1 MTFRG
6 FLREVVFWKTLF
18 QAAALLPVLGVFS
31 LAACKNPYIIH
42 DLNRPVYLTGLEVRS
57 DQLGDDDPSHPLN
70 QVFQNTRT
78 SYTVTVPYTTESVT
92 VTGIPEEGAGVSGAG
107 TKGFAGEQETVFTIT
122 VHKEHRE
129 STVYTVRVLRG
140 LPEAVLMGLEL
151 YVSGINDPSDA
162 YIDPENFEKYE
173 RDNYILDFV
182 PQREKY
188 VITVPAFTNN
198 IALMLRSFHAV
209 ESSKVKTVTY
219 TFKDHL
225 GNVLGADGKTPAPG
239 YLRTGI
245 AGAYHQGPLPSWYDP
260 PVINWGHVEVYAGG
274 QDGKAWFGAEI
285 ADFVIDENPKGPG
298 KFAVI
303 EVITSSDTLSQKR
316 YTIEIQREPGSAYLE
331 GLEIFAVNGTV
342 LLPSSVD
349 NPKANVSPSDVD
361 TAKNRLVGNFS
372 RTGISYDAVLPE
384 SAKAVQIKPKPDY
397 RVPSPEYTY
406 IPWYYDQNGKR
417 WYVDNAD
424 GTFKEHPAQGMAD
437 PLPFEQAP
445 TFTSRSFLAPGGTGL
460 ENFYF
465 DVTESGFV
473 PPGPGL
479 KFVSMEVVIISKDT
493 GGGYIPKTYR
503 IMIRRQLESAVLH
516 GITVEPYAVP
526 NIPHPGD
533 GNVFLK
539 DDGVTS
545 KFNPHV
551 VTYTVPVNAG
561 RTHARVTLD
570 NDGGTAFGT
579 TARVITVT
587 AGSQTVVFTKA
598 PPAYTEWRDQN
609 NTSFSSHP
617 YVNVELKGRNT
628 AVSVHIEDPLAFTA
642 NEYTLNLLSKN
653 TNEIVLPLDEASD
666 GRVKAVFAPG
676 TENAGMTARYVLP
689 GELVRLTV
697 DANLGYYVDWSVNAY
712 AVPGGTDGGV
722 ICAASTLTMG
732 STGVKLIS
740 SPTDWKHREYQFYMP
755 DENVQFEVRYRP
767 TVTSLDN
774 IAYVAA
780 EARRGGGYGSGD
792 GRTGKSW
799 GTASNDLQAVIN
811 SWTGNNFTE
820 IWVHKGTYTPPDPD
834 VWTVYPGTGGS
845 PHNPFPSDN
854 ASPSQYNAGGKG
866 TYTLGGIMDKKD
878 IAFVLQQDLRIYGG
892 FEETHDSL
900 DDRFTGVET
909 SHSDVAKKTI
919 LSGEFSDGQRAHHV
933 VLAVDAA
940 APTLD
945 TLTVAGA
952 IGPESPTSIT
962 VQGNGRAAKTVSRQ
976 HGGGI
981 YNVNSELRLKN
992 VIIRNNKST
1001 MGAGIYIVSNGT
1013 DIHPILEEVEFF
1025 SNTALQ
1031 SGGGMYVVAL
1041 SNNCTPEIR
1050 KSLFQDNKSSDQGGG
1065 FFNRGGNSR
1074 PVLVDTTFISNSARE
1089 GGGIFT
1095 SGGTVSSGGDTASF
1109 TGVVVENNWTSGSG
1123 SGIYNASTASFRN
1136 LTVNNN
1142 VSIGG
1147 SGIGMYNSG
1156 FATMTNVTLSNNRP
1170 TGGASGGGFYNA
1182 EGGTVRMSNSTV
1194 TGNSAGSGGGVY
1206 NGGTMVLAN
1215 VCITSNNAGSGS
1227 GMVNYARE
1235 GGDVSAVLVNVTL
1248 DGNTGAASGFGGGI
1262 LNDYE
1267 GYAVSGKTTGSVNV
1281 LLTNV
1286 RITGNQ
1292 GAGIYNRYYFYGG
1305 KGINLT
1311 LANTTIAGN
1320 TGAGV
1325 YSRKWNGHS
1334 GYLGEF
1340 PVYVRFHNTVAYN
1353 NPGAASQWDY
1363 TGFTGFDADT
1373 NIFRSSREWYKYSL
1387 LSGMDAIDAYKD
1399 WETNHN
1405 LSDTTS
1411 PGFTSDYRP
1420 GSSLVNAADL
1430 SLYPQS
1436 SGNVLDQIYWNLG
1449 GYGNLSGLRSS
1460 LNNLMAIPVYTGGY
1474 LGFPN
1479 IGDYFLTKDNSFNK
1493 GDFRPGGPAA
1503 GKSRPQ
1509 AGKLAIGAY
1518 EP

>member
-1 MTFRG
+1 MVRSGTVFR
-6 FLREVVFWKTLF
+6 
-18 QAAALLPVLGVFS
+18 AAALLPVLGILS

-42 DLNRPVYLTGLEVRS
+42 DLNRPVYLSGLEVRS

-78 SYTVTVPYTTESVT
+78 SYTVTVPYTTETVT
-92 VTGIPEEGAGVSGAG
+92 VNGIPEEGAGVNGAG
-107 TKGFAGEQETVFTIT
+107 TRSFAGEQEAVFTLT
-122 VHKEHRE
+122 VYKDHRE

-151 YVSGINDPSDA
+151 YVSSINDAPPSNA

-173 RDNYILDFV
+173 HDNYILDFV
-182 PQREKY
+182 PHREKY

-198 IALMLRSFHAV
+198 IALMLHSFHAV

-239 YLRTGI
+239 YLRTGT

-260 PVINWGHVEVYAGG
+260 PVINWGHIEVYAGG
-274 QDGKAWFGAEI
+274 QDGKAWFGAGI
-285 ADFVIDENPKGPG
+285 ADFVTDENPKGPG

-303 EVITSSDTLSQKR
+303 EIVTSSDTLSQKR
-316 YTIEIQREPGSAYLE
+316 YIIEIQREPGSAYLE
-331 GLEIFAVNGTV
+331 GLEIFAVDGTV
-342 LLPSSVD
+342 PLPAPAV
-349 NPKANVSPSDVD
+349 NPKADITSAVVD
-361 TAKNRLVGNFS
+361 EGKNRLVGNFS

-384 SAKAVQIKPKPDY
+384 AAKAVQIRPKADY

-417 WYVDNAD
+417 WYVNSA
-424 GTFKEHPAQGMAD
+424 GAFQEHPAQGMAD

-445 TFTSRSFLAPGGTGL
+445 TFTSRRFPGPGGTGP

-465 DVTESGFV
+465 DVTSSGFV
-473 PPGPGL
+473 PGPGL
-479 KFVSMEVVIISKDT
+479 KFVSMEVVIISQSADNN
-493 GGGYIPKTYR
+493 YIPKTYR
-503 IMIRRQLESAVLH
+503 IMIRRQLESAVLR

-526 NIPHPGD
+526 DIPYPGD
-533 GNVFLK
+533 NNVFLK
-539 DDGVTS
+539 DDGTS
-545 KFNPHV
+545 RFNPQV
-551 VTYTVPVNAG
+551 ATYTVPVNAG

-570 NDGGTAFGT
+570 NDSGSPSPNGTD
-579 TARVITVT
+579 ARVITVT
-587 AGSQTVVFTKA
+587 AGSQTVVFTK
-598 PPAYTEWRDQN
+598 TSLTSWRDQN
-609 NTSFSSHP
+609 NTSFTPHP
-617 YVNVELKGRNT
+617 YVNVELKSRNT

-722 ICAASTLTMG
+722 ICSASTLTMG
-732 STGVKLIS
+732 SAGVKLIS
-740 SPTDWKHREYQFYMP
+740 SPGDWKHREYQFYMP
-755 DENVQFEVRYRP
+755 DENVQFEIRYRP

-799 GTASNDLQAVIN
+799 GTASSDLQAVIN

-834 VWTVYPGTGGS
+834 VWTVYPGTEGS
-845 PHNPFPSDN
+845 PHNPFSSNNAPPS
-854 ASPSQYNAGGKG
+854 SYNARGKG
-866 TYTLGGIMDKKD
+866 SYTLGGMGDKKD

-900 DDRFTGVET
+900 DDRFTGV
-909 SHSDVAKKTI
+909 SRSDAAKKTI

-945 TLTVAGA
+945 TLTIAGA

-962 VQGNGRAAKTVSRQ
+962 VQGNGRPPRTVSRQ

-981 YNVNSELRLKN
+981 YNVNSDLRLKN

-1001 MGAGIYIVSNGT
+1001 MGAGIYTVSNGA

-1050 KSLFQDNKSSDQGGG
+1050 KSLFRDNKSSDRGGG
-1065 FFNRGGNSR
+1065 FFNQGGNSR
-1074 PVLVDTTFISNSARE
+1074 PVLVETTFTSNSARE
-1089 GGGIFT
+1089 GGGIYT

-1109 TGVVVENNWTSGSG
+1109 TEVVVENNWTSGSG
-1123 SGIYNASTASFRN
+1123 SGIYNASTATFRN
-1136 LTVNNN
+1136 LTVKDN
-1142 VSIGG
+1142 VSINGN
-1147 SGIGMYNSG
+1147 GIGMYNSG
-1156 FATMTNVTLSNNRP
+1156 FATMTNVTISNNRP
-1170 TGGASGGGFYNA
+1170 TGSAAGGGLYN
-1182 EGGTVRMSNSTV
+1182 GDTVRMSNSTI

-1215 VCITSNNAGSGS
+1215 VCITSNTATFGS

-1248 DGNTGAASGFGGGI
+1248 DSNTGAAGGFGGGI

-1267 GYAVSGKTTGSVNV
+1267 GYAVGGDAGSVNV

-1286 RITGNQ
+1286 RITGNE
-1292 GAGIYNRYYFYGG
+1292 GAGIYNRYYYFGG

-1334 GYLGEF
+1334 GAAGKF
-1340 PVYVRFHNTVAYN
+1340 PVYVRFHNTVVYN
-1353 NPGAASQWDY
+1353 NSGAASQWDY
-1363 TGFTGFDADT
+1363 SGFSGFPADT
-1373 NIFRSSREWYKYSL
+1373 TFRSSREWYKYSL
-1387 LSGMDAIDAYKD
+1387 LSGMSAIAAYND
-1399 WETNHN
+1399 QANHN
-1405 LSDTTS
+1405 LPDTTN
-1411 PGFTSDYRP
+1411 PGFGSDYRP
-1420 GSSLVNAADL
+1420 NSGSPLVDAAAL
-1430 SLYPQS
+1430 SLYPQNS
-1436 SGNVLDQIYWNLG
+1436 DDVLDQIYWNLPSN
-1449 GYGNLSGLRSS
+1449 YDNRPTLRAS
-1460 LNNLMAIPVYTGGY
+1460 LNTLLMAVPVYAGGY
-1474 LGFPN
+1474 LGFPS
-1479 IGDYFLTKDNSFNK
+1479 IGSYFLTRDNSFNK
-1493 GDFRPGGPAA
+1493 GDLRPGPAA
-1503 GKSRPQ
+1503 GKSRPL

>member
-6 FLREVVFWKTLF
+6 FLREVVFRKTLF
-18 QAAALLPVLGVFS
+18 QVLLPVLGVFS

-92 VTGIPEEGAGVSGAG
+92 VTGIPEEGAGVNGAG
-107 TKGFAGEQETVFTIT
+107 TRSFAGNQEAVFTLT

-151 YVSGINDPSDA
+151 YVSGINDPSSA

-198 IALMLRSFHAV
+198 IALMLHSFHVV

-225 GNVLGADGKTPAPG
+225 GNVLGADGKTTAPG
-239 YLRTGI
+239 YLRPGT

-260 PVINWGHVEVYAGG
+260 PVINWGHIEVYAGG

-285 ADFVIDENPKGPG
+285 ADFVTDENPKGPG

-342 LLPSSVD
+342 SLPSSAD
-349 NPKANVSPSDVD
+349 NPKANISSAVVD
-361 TAKNRLVGNFS
+361 TGKNRLVGNFS

-384 SAKAVQIKPKPDY
+384 SVKAVQIKPKPDY
-397 RVPSPEYTY
+397 RVPGPEYTY

-417 WYVDNAD
+417 WYVNNAD

-465 DVTESGFV
+465 DVTDSGFV

-479 KFVSMEVVIISKDT
+479 KFVSMEVVIISRDT

-526 NIPHPGD
+526 DMPHPGD
-533 GNVFLK
+533 SNVFLK

-570 NDGGTAFGT
+570 NNGGLASGT
-579 TARVITVT
+579 DARVITVT
-587 AGSQTVVFTKA
+587 AGSQTFVFTKTS
-598 PPAYTEWRDQN
+598 PTSWRDQN
-609 NTSFSSHP
+609 NTAYGPDP

-697 DANLGYYVDWSVNAY
+697 DANLGYYVDWSINAY
-712 AVPGGTDGGV
+712 AVPGGNDGGV

-740 SPTDWKHREYQFYMP
+740 SPADWKHREYQFYMP

-767 TVTSLDN
+767 TVTAQDN
-774 IAYVAA
+774 IAYVAS

-811 SWTGNNFTE
+811 SWTGTNFKE
-820 IWVHKGTYTPPDPD
+820 IWVHRGTYTPPDPD
-834 VWTVYPGTGGS
+834 VWTVYPGTEFS
-845 PHNPFPSDN
+845 PHNPFPSN
-854 ASPSQYNAGGKG
+854 AASPSQYNARGMDN
-866 TYTLGGIMDKKD
+866 YTLGSIGDKRD
-878 IAFVLQQDLRIYGG
+878 IAFVLQRSIKIYGG
-892 FEETHDSL
+892 FEETHDGL
-900 DDRFTGVET
+900 DDRFTGGV
-909 SHSDVAKKTI
+909 SRSDAAKKTI

-933 VLAVDAA
+933 VLAVDAT
-940 APTLD
+940 PQSPILD
-945 TLTVAGA
+945 TLTIAGA
-952 IGPESPTSIT
+952 IGPESPSFIN
-962 VQGNGRAAKTVSRQ
+962 VQRSGLPVRQVSRQ

-981 YNVNSELRLKN
+981 YNVNSELMLEN

-1013 DIHPILEEVEFF
+1013 GIHPILRNVEFF

-1031 SGGGMYVVAL
+1031 SGGGLYAVAL
-1041 SNNCTPEIR
+1041 SNTCITEIVD
-1050 KSLFQDNKSSDQGGG
+1050 SVFQDNKSSNQGGG
-1065 FFNRGGNSR
+1065 LFNAGGESR
-1074 PVLVDTTFISNSARE
+1074 PSVIGTKFISNSARE

-1095 SGGTVSSGGDTASF
+1095 SGGTASF
-1109 TGVVVENNWTSGSG
+1109 NDVTVRDNWTSENG
-1123 SGIYNASTASFRN
+1123 SGIYNASTATFSN
-1136 LTVNNN
+1136 LTVDNN
-1142 VSIGG
+1142 VSING

-1156 FATMTNVTLSNNRP
+1156 SATMTNVTLSNNRP
-1170 TGGASGGGFYNA
+1170 TGSASGGGLYNA
-1182 EGGTVRMSNSTV
+1182 GTVRMSNSTI
-1194 TGNSAGSGGGVY
+1194 TGNRAGSGGGVY
-1206 NGGTMVLAN
+1206 NGKTMVLTNAL
-1215 VCITSNNAGSGS
+1215 ITSNTAGSGS

-1248 DGNTGAASGFGGGI
+1248 DGNKGATSGFGGGI

-1267 GYAVSGKTTGSVNV
+1267 GYAVSGNDGSVNV
-1281 LLTNV
+1281 LLANV
-1286 RITGNQ
+1286 RITRNE

-1311 LANTTIAGN
+1311 LANATIAGN
-1320 TGAGV
+1320 GAGV

-1334 GYLGEF
+1334 GADGKF
-1340 PVYVRFHNTVAYN
+1340 PVYVRFHNTVVN

-1363 TGFTGFDADT
+1363 TGFTGFPADDA
-1373 NIFRSSREWYKYSL
+1373 FRGERESYKYSL
-1387 LSGMDAIDAYKD
+1387 LSGMGAIAAYND
-1399 WETNHN
+1399 SANSN
-1405 LSDTTS
+1405 LPDTTS
-1411 PGFTSDYRP
+1411 PGFTPDYRP
-1420 GSSLVNAADL
+1420 GSSLVNMASAA
-1430 SLYPQS
+1430 LYPQNPD
-1436 SGNVLDQIYWNLG
+1436 NVLDQIYWNLG
-1449 GYGNLSGLRSS
+1449 GYAKLPSLRSS
-1460 LNNLMAIPVYTGGY
+1460 LTTLMAIPVYTGGT
-1474 LGFPN
+1474 LEFHN
-1479 IGDYFLTKDNSFNK
+1479 IGSFLGKDNSFNK
-1493 GDFRPGGPAA
+1493 GDLRPGGPAA